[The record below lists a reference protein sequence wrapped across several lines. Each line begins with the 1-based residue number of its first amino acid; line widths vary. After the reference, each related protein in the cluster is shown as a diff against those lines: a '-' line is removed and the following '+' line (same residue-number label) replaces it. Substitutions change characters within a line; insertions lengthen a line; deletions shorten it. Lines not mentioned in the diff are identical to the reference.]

1 MHGSDYW
8 PAWLAAPALAALT
21 VGFWLAL
28 RRPLGV
34 SGMLDR
40 CVALGAERRA
50 ERLADELERREAEIE
65 AALLAATREAFGP
78 AFDAGAAA
86 DGGKA
91 TPLGPGRALAP
102 APPLL
107 GQVLFLAGL
116 AAGGFLARLT
126 RGAPLDASLG
136 PDFARVVGRGGGAL
150 AALLAGGFLLGCG
163 ASLAGGCTAG
173 HGLSGCSRLQPGS
186 LVAGACFMAAAAS
199 ASLALGWGR

>member
-1 MHGSDYW
+1 MHVNDYW
-8 PAWLAAPALAALT
+8 PAWLAAPVLAALT

-34 SGMLDR
+34 SGMLER
-40 CVALGAERRA
+40 FVALGEEREAERRA
-50 ERLADELERREAEIE
+50 VELERREVEIE
-65 AALLAATREAFGP
+65 AALLVATREAFGP
-78 AFDAGAAA
+78 GFDASAGPNGGAIPA
-86 DGGKA
+86 GR
-91 TPLGPGRALAP
+91 GRALAP

-107 GQVLFLAGL
+107 GHALFLAGL
-116 AAGGFLARLT
+116 VVGGFLARLA
-126 RGAPLDASLG
+126 RGAPLDPSLG
-136 PDFARVVGRGGGAL
+136 PDFARLVGGGGRAFL
-150 AALLAGGFLLGCG
+150 ALLAGGFLLGCG

>member
-8 PAWLAAPALAALT
+8 PAWLAAPVLAALT
-21 VGFWLAL
+21 VGYWLVL

-34 SGMLDR
+34 SGMLER
-40 CVALGAERRA
+40 IVVTGAERQAELRA
-50 ERLADELERREAEIE
+50 AELDRREAEIE
-65 AALLAATREAFGP
+65 AALMAATREAFGP
-78 AFDAGAAA
+78 AFAVDAPP
-86 DGGKA
+86 GGDA
-91 TPLGPGRALAP
+91 TPARRGRALAP

-107 GQVLFLAGL
+107 GHALFLAGL
-116 AAGGFLARLT
+116 SAGGLLARLA
-126 RGAPLDASLG
+126 RGAPLDPTLG
-136 PDFARVVGRGGGAL
+136 PDFARIVGGGGSAL
-150 AALLAGGFLLGCG
+150 AALVAGGFLLGCG